1 MLSTYE
7 MQGFHPKWY
16 QALLVLRQMGMWVLP
31 LGNLNLEA
39 YETAAELGTVGVGV
53 LYCVVVQTSFR
64 VQKNS
69 ASFDSVRKEKEKLR
83 AILQAIPEGLLVITG
98 ELEVSCCN
106 AWAFTDTEDLD
117 SEEIAKELREM
128 NCVKDTEE
136 TKSLWELVAAFIGSD
151 KDRFATFGTV
161 NIAGRYF
168 EMKGTKCNWDD
179 TDACILTASDISSW
193 VESQLKLREES
204 DSKTSLLRF
213 VSHELR
219 TPSNAILNLAGN
231 VLQTASLKAEEQLQL
246 SVVVTSTHFLLS
258 VVNDLLDFTRIASDK
273 FLLVKQSFDFR
284 QEMQETVRLI
294 ELQCRQKGLSLRVNF
309 DPLIPEAVYSDAAR
323 IKQVVLNL
331 LGNALKFTFHGDIRV
346 ICMLTDHNTVKVAV
360 TDTGIGIPESK
371 IAGLCK
377 AFEKVEGTQRINP
390 QGCGLGLYISNLL
403 AISLGSR
410 PISIHSQLQAGSEFS
425 FEVHIYQQ
433 ESPLVDYSPPIDA
446 ESDIE
451 IERCTEATISPSLC
465 AEKQL
470 GARHYPDILV
480 VDDSEFNRLVLI
492 KLLEAMNIPADE
504 ASSGLRALSLIRF
517 KAARNHYYRLIL
529 MDMEMPE
536 MDGIT
541 ATQEIRTMEVT
552 GELQLRPRI
561 ICCSAHRGQEDV
573 DRSLAA
579 GMDDYIEKPINRMQL
594 QALLFA
600 F

>member
-1 MLSTYE
+1 
-7 MQGFHPKWY
+7 
-16 QALLVLRQMGMWVLP
+16 MGMWLLP
-31 LGNLNLEA
+31 LGTLDIEA
-39 YETAAELGTVGVGV
+39 YETAAELGVVSAGV
-53 LYCVVVQTSFR
+53 LYCALGQASFR
-64 VQKNS
+64 IEKKNS
-69 ASFDSVRKEKEKLR
+69 VSFDSVRKEKEKLR

-106 AWAFTDTEDLD
+106 AWAFTDTEELD
-117 SEEIAKELREM
+117 SKEIAKELSKM
-128 NCVKDTEE
+128 NCVKDPENEE
-136 TKSLWELVAAFIGSD
+136 KTSLWELVAAFIRSD
-151 KDRFATFGTV
+151 EDRFATFGTV
-161 NIAGRYF
+161 NIAGKYF
-168 EMKGTKCNWDD
+168 EMKGTKCSWDD
-179 TDACILTASDISSW
+179 TSACILTAADISSW
-193 VESQLKLREES
+193 VEAQLKLREES
-204 DSKTSLLRF
+204 NSKSSLLRF

-273 FLLVKQSFDFR
+273 FILVKQSFDFR

-309 DPLIPEAVYSDAAR
+309 DSLIPDAVYSDAAR

-346 ICMLTDHNTVKVAV
+346 ICMLTDHNTVKIAV
-360 TDTGIGIPESK
+360 TDTGIGIPASK
-371 IAGLCK
+371 ITGLCK

-410 PISIHSQLQAGSEFS
+410 PISIHSQLQVGSEFN
-425 FEVHIYQQ
+425 FEVNIYQQ
-433 ESPLVDYSPPIDA
+433 ESPLIEYSLPIDA

-492 KLLEAMNIPADE
+492 KLLEAMHITADE
-504 ASSGLRALSLIRF
+504 ASTGLRALSLIRF
-517 KAARNHYYRLIL
+517 KAARSHYYRLIL

-579 GMDDYIEKPINRMQL
+579 GMDDYIEKPINRAQL
-594 QALLFA
+594 QALLLTL
-600 F
+600 